1 MHPVLTDTH
10 PNVFLLVTV
19 PAFPL
24 LNLPCPPLSSA
35 CPPPQVT
42 VIFKKLYDEDIVEE
56 PAFKSWAEKVSKKY
70 VDKALSQKIHDKAAP
85 FIEWLA

>member
-1 MHPVLTDTH
+1 MYSCLSPSPHSLSLTFLVLPSRRPVR
-10 PNVFLLVTV
+10 
-19 PAFPL
+19 
-24 LNLPCPPLSSA
+24 
-35 CPPPQVT
+35 PPQVT